1 MRKTVYTFL
10 TGAVPNPPDSGK
22 EVPKARLPMVTLNL
36 KYDRYEEDINPW
48 RIESLTSIY
57 KSKFRSNDELLFF
70 LYIISFLII

>member
-48 RIESLTSIY
+48 RIET
-57 KSKFRSNDELLFF
+57 
-70 LYIISFLII
+70 